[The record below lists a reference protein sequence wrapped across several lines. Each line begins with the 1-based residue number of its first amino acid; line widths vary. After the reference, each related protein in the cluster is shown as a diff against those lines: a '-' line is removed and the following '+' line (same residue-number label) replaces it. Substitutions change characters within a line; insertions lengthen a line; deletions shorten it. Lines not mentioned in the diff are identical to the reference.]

1 MHRVLHLTT
10 GVLLALA
17 CAWPATSNAQSVDS
31 SVQLEQVRTAF
42 VAAGYQVENPLI
54 WEWMQPP
61 VSTFRVHD
69 TAQDRVLLVLV
80 YPSARAA
87 VDARLQAEVN
97 DQMRQA
103 GRPVTSGGE
112 GPHLVTGYGPSTW
125 LGNVALVETSESAL
139 SRAFSEQ
146 TERDAQMSGTALA
159 NWTPPD
165 VAVHLEFIQ
174 ALTTSVTNL

>member
-17 CAWPATSNAQSVDS
+17 CAWPAMSNAQSVDS

-112 GPHLVTGYGPSTW
+112 GPHLVAGCGPSSW
-125 LGNVALVETSESAL
+125 LGNVALVQTTEGELTRTFRAVHAVDDPMDATPVVAL
-139 SRAFSEQ
+139 P
-146 TERDAQMSGTALA
+146 LA
-159 NWTPPD
+159 N
-165 VAVHLEFIQ
+165 VAVDFDFVQ
-174 ALTTSVTNL
+174 ALVTSVANL